1 LTVNEHVGVQATER
15 DARTVVARSAV
26 PDVPACFAL
35 AYADVSASL
44 IGAGE
49 GAALGAAAAERLA
62 IGSFGDATQAVRVV
76 IPVTADPTVTTV
88 TIDHVL
94 IRSGRSIVTL
104 TFENSAE
111 ATPVETIGAVAG
123 AAVARLAS

>member
-1 LTVNEHVGVQATER
+1 M
-15 DARTVVARSAV
+15 

-35 AYADVSASL
+35 AYADVSADL
-44 IGAGE
+44 IGASE
-49 GAALGAAAAERLA
+49 GAQLGAAAAERLA

-76 IPVTADPTVTTV
+76 VPVAADPTVTTV

-104 TFENSAE
+104 TFENSVE

-123 AAVARLAS
+123 AAVARLAG